1 MGPSTYRWLIVENAN
16 MFQIYAKYSRI
27 FPRGRNCRILIGL
40 SKQVF
45 MNHGIM
51 FLNKDNK
58 KNLLPDFFFFFFFQN
73 FYERKISF
81 TLQSVIVITI
91 VTLCII
97 KKQSKLIYLHC
108 FCKRIVEKSN

>member
-51 FLNKDNK
+51 FLNKGNK
-58 KNLLPDFFFFFFFQN
+58 KKLLPDFFFFFFLKTFM
-73 FYERKISF
+73 R
-81 TLQSVIVITI
+81 
-91 VTLCII
+91 
-97 KKQSKLIYLHC
+97 
-108 FCKRIVEKSN
+108 EK

>member
-16 MFQIYAKYSRI
+16 MFQIYAKYYSI

-45 MNHGIM
+45 MNHRIM

-58 KNLLPDFFFFFFFQN
+58 KSYCQIFFLF
-73 FYERKISF
+73 SF
-81 TLQSVIVITI
+81 KT
-91 VTLCII
+91 
-97 KKQSKLIYLHC
+97 
-108 FCKRIVEKSN
+108 FMREK